1 MRHQI
6 LSFQSWLVDNI
17 LTGQRLDASFFYV
30 MKQGVTYTVIPNSIK
45 LIIIYNKKIIESV
58 SSYTEILLKR
68 IILSRKLV

>member
-1 MRHQI
+1 MRRQI

-45 LIIIYNKKIIESV
+45 LIIIYFCTKAIELQNLG
-58 SSYTEILLKR
+58 ELIKF
-68 IILSRKLV
+68 